1 MKENM
6 IQKKILGFSILAAM
20 ITLIENFCVSF
31 FSCWRLIYLHRVRKI
46 AVPVL
51 QDWEGKLIACIGL
64 AAVLLVICGMA
75 KRILF
80 VLHGKT
86 RKWYLALALP
96 LLAITLVI
104 YGANLGA
111 SKGILVRSG
120 GNMGLY
126 YDQLFSYGGIC
137 VLSALS
143 MFAAGFY
150 VFGMDQIYL
159 EQKKSSQYHEQIAAY
174 RMLEEQDGQTK
185 RLRHDLKNHL
195 AVLSGLAE
203 SGEWEKLKEYL
214 KNMGEAAQMETGEEA
229 TGNQVVDILLNQKRK
244 MAERKNAAWECDV
257 KMPRECHIQEFDL
270 CVLFGNILDN
280 AVEACGR
287 QQEDGTQSIS
297 KPFIQIRAGTVKKCF
312 LLEVKNSADREG
324 QYKTGAA
331 ERKNPKEYGIGLL
344 NVRDVV
350 HKYNGTMNIEI
361 KEGIFVISVL
371 IPLES
376 NEGSVHDMK
385 RVN

>member
-6 IQKKILGFSILAAM
+6 IQKKVLAFSILAA
-20 ITLIENFCVSF
+20 IVTLVENFCVSF

-51 QDWEGKLIACIGL
+51 EDREGKLIACIGL

-75 KRILF
+75 KKILS
-80 VLHGKT
+80 VLRGKT
-86 RKWYLALALP
+86 GKWYLALALP
-96 LLAITLVI
+96 LLVITVVI
-104 YGANLGA
+104 HGANLGA

-150 VFGMDQIYL
+150 VFGMDQIYW
-159 EQKKSSQYHEQIAAY
+159 EQKKISQYHGQIAAY
-174 RMLEEQDGQTK
+174 RLMEEQEGQTK

-195 AVLSGLAE
+195 TVLSGLAE
-203 SGEWEKLKEYL
+203 NEEWEKLKGYL
-214 KNMGEAAQMETGEEA
+214 KNMREAAQMEAGEEA
-229 TGNQVVDILLNQKRK
+229 TGNRVVDILLNQKRK

-280 AVEACGR
+280 AVEGI
-287 QQEDGTQSIS
+287 QGIS
-297 KPFIQIRAGTVKKCF
+297 KPFIQIRAGAVKRCF

-324 QYKTGAA
+324 QDKTGAA
-331 ERKNPKEYGIGLL
+331 GGKDLKEYGIGLL

-350 HKYNGTMNIEI
+350 CKYNGTMNIEME
-361 KEGIFVISVL
+361 EGVFVISVL
-371 IPLES
+371 IPLE
-376 NEGSVHDMK
+376 GSVHDMK
-385 RVN
+385 QVS